1 MAFPAYRRCHRFD
14 QSKIS
19 HVHPTPR
26 PNWRS
31 FVNSKN
37 HKRSFSK
44 NHCVTKDSLGSSH
57 SFRQSGSAKPDVCSL
72 AAAKPKVAS
81 RAPAPVASGRKDVQR
96 ARAKLEEVGSS
107 LVGKEVGK
115 ELDSK
120 DATIGAKLALLR
132 TEQEATIV
140 APNIATTSKKL
151 LVARTLLGG

>member
-1 MAFPAYRRCHRFD
+1 M
-14 QSKIS
+14 
-19 HVHPTPR
+19 
-26 PNWRS
+26 
-31 FVNSKN
+31 
-37 HKRSFSK
+37 
-44 NHCVTKDSLGSSH
+44 
-57 SFRQSGSAKPDVCSL
+57 
-72 AAAKPKVAS
+72 AS